1 MKARDGS
8 PDEMPLD
15 MAIVALWLHGMTA
28 RTIARHLQVAR
39 IRVRRATERWHAR
52 QASQAVRQDEG
63 GEP

>member
-39 IRVRRATERWHAR
+39 IRVHRATERWRSR
-52 QASQAVRQDEG
+52 QAAHVARRDEG